1 MKKSTLYKEL
11 YQNKKFRY
19 LLLAFLII
27 LPFEILSFFSIHL
40 PKIIEV
46 PLFITLILLF
56 GRNVFKGGIQSLFH
70 LRFSD
75 INLLMTIAIFG
86 ALYLQEWEEAVIV
99 VILFALGNTLEDFG
113 IERSQSALEALVD
126 NSPKIAQ
133 VKGKLSK
140 TPVKEIKIGET
151 VIIKPG
157 DKIPIDGNVTEG
169 SSLVDESTIT
179 GEPLPKSKYVGDQV
193 YAGTINGNGYL
204 EIQVTKLAEDST
216 LSKIIELTYSS
227 AEKKTQSQKFIE
239 KFASYYTPLV
249 IGVSFLLVFIP
260 VVFLGQS
267 FTPWFTQALTLLI
280 IACPCALVISTP
292 ITIFSAI
299 GNATKR
305 GVLIKGGRY
314 IEELG
319 KIRVLA
325 FDKTRTLTKGESIV
339 SDLIPYSGFSEKE
352 VLACAS
358 GIESFSE
365 HPLAKSVIREAQ
377 KYGLNPHKFTNFESV
392 SGKGLRGD
400 CLICTDKHHCL
411 GNIKFIAQEHTVE
424 KSILQQVELLEKQG
438 KTAII
443 MSDNK
448 TVTGVIGITDEIRM
462 ESKETMHALLKLNIE
477 PIILTGDNPS
487 SASYVAEKIG
497 INKFTASLLPEQKV
511 AEMSKLISKYGHV
524 GMVGDGVN
532 DAPSLATASVGI
544 VMGAIGSDVAIEN
557 ADVALMTNNLS
568 LIPFLVELGRKSV
581 QTIRI
586 NTAAAISVKFIFLLV
601 ALLGKSNLAFA
612 IFADVGVTVLV
623 VLNSLRL
630 FQFNKQA

>member
-1 MKKSTLYKEL
+1 MRKSSIYKEL
-11 YQNKKFRY
+11 YQNTKFRY
-19 LLLAFLII
+19 LLWAFLIV

-40 PKIIEV
+40 PKIIEI
-46 PLFITLILLF
+46 PLFITLILIF
-56 GRNVFKGGIQSLFH
+56 GRNVFKGGLQSLFH

-75 INLLMTIAIFG
+75 MNLLMTIAIFG
-86 ALYLQEWEEAVIV
+86 ALYLQEWEEAVIIV
-99 VILFALGNTLEDFG
+99 VLFALGNTLEDFG
-113 IERSQSALEALVD
+113 IERSQSALETLVD
-126 NSPKIAQ
+126 NTPKTAQ
-133 VKGKLSK
+133 VKDELSK
-140 TPVKEIKIGET
+140 TPVKEIQIGET
-151 VIIKPG
+151 IIIKPG
-157 DKIPIDGNVTEG
+157 DQIPLDGKVTEG

-179 GEPLPKSKYVGDQV
+179 GEPLPKSKYIGDQV

-204 EIQVTKLAEDST
+204 EVKVSKLAEDST

-227 AEKKTQSQKFIE
+227 AEKKSHSQKFIE
-239 KFASYYTPLV
+239 KFASYYTPIV
-249 IGVSFLLVFIP
+249 ISVSFLLVLIP
-260 VVFLGQS
+260 VAFLGQS

-319 KIRVLA
+319 KIKAIA

-339 SDLIPYSGFSEKE
+339 SDIIPFNGFSEKE

-365 HPLAKSVIREAQ
+365 HPLAQSVIKEA
-377 KYGLNPHKFTNFESV
+377 KKHGLDPHKFTNFEAV
-392 SGKGLRGD
+392 SGKGLKGD

-411 GNIKFIAQEHTVE
+411 GNLKFITQEHSVE
-424 KSILQQVELLEKQG
+424 KHVIRQVELLEKQG
-438 KTAII
+438 KTAVI

-448 TVTGVIGITDEIRM
+448 KVAGVIGIMDEIRT
-462 ESKETMHALLKLNIE
+462 ETKATIQALCQLNIE
-477 PIILTGDNPS
+477 PVILTGDNIS
-487 SASYVAEKIG
+487 SASFVAEKIG
-497 INKFTASLLPEQKV
+497 INKFEAGLLPEQKV
-511 AEMSKLISKYGHV
+511 AELSKLISKYNHV

-544 VMGAIGSDVAIEN
+544 VMGAIGSDIAIEN

-568 LIPFLVELGRKSV
+568 HIPFLVELGKKSV
-581 QTIRI
+581 QTIQV
-586 NTAAAISVKFIFLLV
+586 NTAAAISVKFLFLLL
-601 ALLGKSNLAFA
+601 ALIGKSNLAFA
-612 IFADVGVTVLV
+612 IFADVGVTILV
-623 VLNSLRL
+623 ILNSLQL
-630 FQFNKQA
+630 FQFNKHA

>member
-1 MKKSTLYKEL
+1 MKISTIYKEL
-11 YQNKKFRY
+11 YQNRKFKY
-19 LLLAFLII
+19 LFWALLIV

-40 PKIIEV
+40 PKIIEI
-46 PLFITLILLF
+46 PLFVSFILIF
-56 GRNVFKGGIQSLFH
+56 GRNVFKEGIQSLFR

-75 INLLMTIAIFG
+75 MNLLMTIAIVG
-86 ALYLQEWEEAVIV
+86 ALYLHEWEEAVII

-113 IERSQSALEALVD
+113 IERSQSALETLVD
-126 NSPKIAQ
+126 NTPKTAQ
-133 VKGKLSK
+133 VKGMQSK
-140 TPVKEIKIGET
+140 TSVKEIKIGET
-151 VIIKPG
+151 LIIRPG
-157 DKIPIDGNVTEG
+157 DQIPLDGKVLDG
-169 SSLVDESTIT
+169 SSLIDESTIT
-179 GEPLPKSKYVGDQV
+179 GEPLPKSKYVGDKV

-204 EIQVTKLAEDST
+204 EIKVIKLAEDST
-216 LSKIIELTYSS
+216 LSKIIELTYTS
-227 AEKKTQSQKFIE
+227 AEKKSHSQKFIE
-239 KFASYYTPLV
+239 KFASFYTPLV
-249 IGVSFLLVFIP
+249 ISGSFLLVLIP

-299 GNATKR
+299 GNATKK

-339 SDLIPYSGFSEKE
+339 SDIIAFNGFSEKE

-365 HPLAKSVIREAQ
+365 HPLAKSVISEAQ
-377 KYGLNPHKFTNFESV
+377 KYGLDSHKFTNFESV
-392 SGKGLRGD
+392 SGKGLKGD

-411 GNIKFIAQEHTVE
+411 GNIKFITQEHAVE
-424 KSILQQVELLEKQG
+424 EKVIQQVELLEKQG

-448 TVTGVIGITDEIRM
+448 KVAGVIGITDEIRM
-462 ESKETMHALLKLNIE
+462 ESKETIQALLQLNIE
-477 PIILTGDNPS
+477 PIILTGDNQS
-487 SASYVAEKIG
+487 SASFVAEKVG
-497 INKFTASLLPEQKV
+497 IKKYKASLLPEQKV
-511 AEMSKLISKYGHV
+511 SELSKLISKYNYV

-544 VMGAIGSDVAIEN
+544 VMGAIGSDIAIEN
-557 ADVALMTNNLS
+557 ADVALMTNNLA
-568 LIPFLVELGRKSV
+568 LIPFLVELGKKSV

-586 NTAAAISVKFIFLLV
+586 NTTAAISVKFLFLIL
-601 ALLGKSNLAFA
+601 AFLGKSNLAFA
-612 IFADVGVTVLV
+612 IFADVGVTILV
-623 VLNSLRL
+623 ILNSLQL